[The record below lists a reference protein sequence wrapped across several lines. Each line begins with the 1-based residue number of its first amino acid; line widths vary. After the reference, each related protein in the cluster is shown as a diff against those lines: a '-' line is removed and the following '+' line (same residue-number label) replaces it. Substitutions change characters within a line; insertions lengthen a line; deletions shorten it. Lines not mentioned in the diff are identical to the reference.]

1 MDEPQEESVSQRELM
16 INVLVLVGVIIA
28 SILWWDVFRNP
39 VMFVVTLG
47 ILVAIHEWGH
57 FIAAK
62 CSGVRAYEFAIGMG
76 PRILT
81 YMRRGGTDYTIR
93 ALPIGG
99 FVNLK
104 GMQPDDPIT
113 PDGINGRRPAERALI
128 YLSGPVMNMMLG
140 VAILCLSGFL
150 IGVPDES
157 KAVVANVEK
166 KSPASQMEVVS
177 RNGQPAPDAKKGL
190 QIGDYL
196 LEVNGKIITKRDQV
210 FGQVQGSAN
219 KTVTMR
225 VRRGADEVV
234 LTGVPGEKPAA
245 SEKFVTVNAVPEGTD
260 LPVLKGD
267 QIEQIDEEYVLDS
280 LAKPGEA
287 PDATVRRVLQE
298 KAGKPITL
306 AVWRNSRERLELK
319 GTAGPLDV
327 SFATGKRFV
336 GVLGFTPYPGQGPQV
351 SLSESVTQGL
361 NGFRNFLFA
370 MASMFSK
377 PKQLSEG
384 LGGPVAIWVMLGQ
397 VGKLPPMY
405 YFNVMASLSL
415 SLAIFNLL
423 PIFVLDGGHMLLLTI
438 EVLRRRRLEPEYQ
451 KMAFLVGAAI
461 VGVLFVLI
469 LSKDLM
475 KVIG

>member
-1 MDEPQEESVSQRELM
+1 MTNLL
-16 INVLVLVGVIIA
+16 ILVGIIIG

-62 CSGVRAYEFAIGMG
+62 CCGVRAYEFSLGMG
-76 PRILT
+76 PRLIT

-128 YLSGPVMNMMLG
+128 YLSGPVMNMILG
-140 VAILCLSGFL
+140 LAILTLSGAL
-150 IGVPDES
+150 IGTADDS
-157 KAVVANVEK
+157 KAVVADVGK

-177 RNGQPAPDAKKGL
+177 RNGAPVTSGPKGL
-190 QIGDYL
+190 QIGDYIL
-196 LEVNGKIITKRDQV
+196 QVNDKVIAKRDQV
-210 FGQVQGSAN
+210 FGQVQGSADR
-219 KTVTMR
+219 KLTMH
-225 VRRGADEVV
+225 VRRGKDDVV
-234 LTGVPGEKPAA
+234 LTGTPVTKPANA
-245 SEKFVTVNAVPEGTD
+245 EKFVTVKSVPAGTD
-260 LPVLKGD
+260 LPVQPGD
-267 QIEQIDEEYVLDS
+267 QIGEIDGEYLMES
-280 LAKPGEA
+280 LVKLGEKPEA
-287 PDATVRRVLQE
+287 VANRVLQE
-298 KAGKPITL
+298 KAGKPISLTI
-306 AVWRNSRERLELK
+306 WRNSRERLELN
-319 GTAGPLDV
+319 GVAGPLDLEY
-327 SFATGKRFV
+327 AKGQRFV
-336 GVLGFTPYPGQGPQV
+336 GQLGFTPYPGQGARIGFG
-351 SLSESVTQGL
+351 ESVMQGL
-361 NGFRNFLFA
+361 NGFVSFLLA
-370 MASMFSK
+370 LGAMFSK
-377 PKQLSEG
+377 PKQLGDS
-384 LGGPVAIWVMLGQ
+384 LGGPVAIWVQLGQ

-451 KMAFLVGAAI
+451 KRAFLVGAAI
-461 VGVLFVLI
+461 VGVLFVVI

-475 KVIG
+475 KLLG